1 MKVLR
6 RSAGE
11 IAAVLVAVVV
21 FLVPFSFMILTAVK
35 DEAEAADLSFALPT
49 HWPVVENLVAVVSA
63 RDYVL
68 LRAYLN
74 STIIT
79 VASVALIVVFA
90 AMAAFV
96 LQRRG
101 GRIGALANLLV
112 LSGLI
117 IPPAIVPTIWLL
129 QAIGLFKTLPGL
141 ILVEVAFQVSYA
153 VLLFRAFIAA
163 IPRELDEAAQIDG
176 CGGLRLFFQVIFPL
190 LRPVTVTVIL
200 TSSVAIFNDF
210 VNPLYFLPGDKNA
223 TVQVT
228 LYNFQSQYSTQ
239 WNLLFM
245 DIVLITIPPLLAFVF
260 FNRKIVA
267 GMTAGAIK
275 G

>member
-1 MKVLR
+1 MRAFKRAGAEGLSLVL
-6 RSAGE
+6 ATV
-11 IAAVLVAVVV
+11 I
-21 FLVPFSFMILTAVK
+21 FLVPFSFMLLTAFK
-35 DEAEAADLSFALPT
+35 DDVQSADLDFAWPT
-49 HWPVVENLVAVVSA
+49 NWPIVHNFIQVIEA

-68 LRAYLN
+68 LRAYVN
-74 STIIT
+74 STIVT
-79 VASVALIVVFA
+79 VVSVALIVVAA

-96 LQRRG
+96 LQRRA
-101 GRIGALANLLV
+101 GRIGALANFLV

-141 ILVEVAFQVSYA
+141 ILVEVAFGMAYA

-163 IPRELDEAAQIDG
+163 IPRELDQAAMIDG
-176 CGGLRLFFQVIFPL
+176 CGGFTLFFKVILPL
-190 LRPVTVTVIL
+190 LRPVTITVIL

-210 VNPLYFLPGDKNA
+210 VNPLYFLPGDDNA

-245 DIVLITIPPLLAFVF
+245 DIVLITIPPLLAFVL

-267 GMTAGAIK
+267 GMTAGALK